1 MKLSRDDLKGIV
13 KECLVEILSEGI
25 SKTAHQIN
33 EVKSHKLV
41 GSSSSSKSPP
51 IQRSNVADKISFL
64 PKQQVQEAQRF
75 DKKALTAITADP
87 ILQAM
92 LEDTAIRGTPISDNS
107 PGKADLHE
115 TAVAI
120 QGDQAAKKMLRSD
133 PSDIFGET
141 SSKWAMLAFS
151 DKKTSN

>member
-25 SKTAHQIN
+25 SQTAHQIN
-33 EVKSHKLV
+33 EAKSHKLL
-41 GSSSSSKSPP
+41 GSASSTKHTPS
-51 IQRSNVADKISFL
+51 QRSNVADKISFL
-64 PKQQVQEAQRF
+64 PKQQVQESRSF
-75 DKKALTAITADP
+75 DKKTLTAITTDP

-92 LEDTAIRGTPISDNS
+92 LEDTAIRGTPIADDR
-107 PGKADLHE
+107 PGKSVLHE
-115 TAVAI
+115 TAVSI

-133 PSDIFGET
+133 PADVFGET

-151 DKKTSN
+151 DKKIGN